1 MTSTRSATPFLAAL
15 LPIVLS
21 LVAAPTLAAEHVR
34 MPVPWRTGMTLV
46 YDTESI
52 HREKNAEGSGSRRVT
67 DRTEVRV
74 DEAGRK
80 GHVLVWTTRDSRV
93 EAIDGDRS
101 TTDLMAPML
110 EKLDGLPVAVEL
122 DRDGRYRRVRNLEEV
137 ADRVRTAI
145 RPLLEANLE
154 KTLGQGGSKVAK
166 YDRGVALA
174 EARERLDGAMAQ
186 IITLDGVE
194 HVSSSQMKTFS
205 AFVGMSLEVGKRYRD
220 ATPIESPMEGKPLPG
235 QREYVVEIDRED
247 ANLARIRWTHA
258 LDTTGDAAAQWR
270 LVEELTG
277 EAPTGAGAPKDL
289 SLREEGVLVF
299 RRDTGTIE
307 RAETVNTS
315 RYGRQHDEHERHRMR
330 LRGSARTWAQ
340 EEAARRP

>member
-1 MTSTRSATPFLAAL
+1 MTSTRIPAPFLAAL
-15 LPIVLS
+15 LPVLLS
-21 LVAAPTLAAEHVR
+21 LVAAPALAAERVR

-93 EAIDGDRS
+93 EAIDGDRH
-101 TTDLMAPML
+101 TTDLLAPML
-110 EKLDGLPVAVEL
+110 EKLDGLPVTIEL
-122 DRDGRYRRVRNLEEV
+122 DRDGRYRRVRNLEDI
-137 ADRVRTAI
+137 AGRVRTAI
-145 RPLLEANLE
+145 RPILEAGLE
-154 KTLGQGGSKVAK
+154 KSFGKDGPKVSK
-166 YDRGVALA
+166 YDRTAALDA
-174 EARERLDGAMAQ
+174 ARAQLDAAIPQ

-235 QREYVVEIDRED
+235 QREYVLEIDRED
-247 ANLARIRWTHA
+247 ATLVRIHWTHA
-258 LDTTGDAAAQWR
+258 LDAAGDAAAQWR

-299 RRDTGTIE
+299 RRDTGIIE
-307 RAETVNTS
+307 LVETVNTS